1 MFAKRDL
8 TQGSIP
14 RGLLGFALPLILGN
28 LLQQL
33 YNLADTWVVGR
44 FIGEGALAAV
54 GSSYTL
60 MTFLTSILLGLCMG
74 SSVYFSIQY
83 GRQDPDRLRNGIFQS
98 FLLIGGLTLLLNL
111 TVYLALDGIL
121 VLLQIPPDILG
132 LTKEYLQWIFAGMVA
147 TFLYNFFANLLR
159 SVGDS
164 ATPLVFL
171 GISVVLNIGLDIL
184 FVVPLGMG
192 VRGAAMAT
200 VIAQF
205 VAGLGLF
212 LYTWFAF
219 PALRVQ
225 KRHRY
230 WDRAALK
237 NLLNLSLF
245 TCLQQSVMNF
255 GILMV
260 QGLVNS
266 FGTAVMAAFAVAVKI
281 DTIAY
286 MPVQDFGNAFSTFV
300 AQNYGAEKRDRIRT
314 GTHWAVF
321 WVVLFCLVIGG
332 LVCLLAPRLMAA
344 FVGGDAAEVIAIGT
358 GYLRIEAAFY
368 LGIGILFL
376 LYGYFRA
383 VNRPAVSVV
392 LTICSLG
399 TRVLLAYTLSALP
412 ALGVNGIWIAIP
424 IGWFLADATGI
435 LLWRREGKSAK
446 THNNTPP
453 KKPPG
458 SILPG
463 RFLFIENHGVTDS
476 HFPQSA

>member
-121 VLLQIPPDILG
+121 VLLQIPLDILG
-132 LTKEYLQWIFAGMVA
+132 LTKEYLQWIFAGMAA

-266 FGTAVMAAFAVAVKI
+266 FGTSVMAAFAVAVKI

-446 THNNTPP
+446 TP
-453 KKPPG
+453 
-458 SILPG
+458 
-463 RFLFIENHGVTDS
+463 
-476 HFPQSA
+476 

>member
-44 FIGEGALAAV
+44 FIGECALAAV

-446 THNNTPP
+446 TP
-453 KKPPG
+453 
-458 SILPG
+458 
-463 RFLFIENHGVTDS
+463 
-476 HFPQSA
+476 

>member
-121 VLLQIPPDILG
+121 VLLQIPLDILG
-132 LTKEYLQWIFAGMVA
+132 LTKEYLQWIFAGMAA

-344 FVGGDAAEVIAIGT
+344 FVGGDAAEVIAICT

-392 LTICSLG
+392 LTIAPWAPGSCWHTPCRHCRRWGSTASGLPFPSVGFWPMPQGFCSG
-399 TRVLLAYTLSALP
+399 GGR
-412 ALGVNGIWIAIP
+412 
-424 IGWFLADATGI
+424 
-435 LLWRREGKSAK
+435 AK
-446 THNNTPP
+446 APRPHNAPHQKNL
-453 KKPPG
+453 PG

-463 RFLFIENHGVTDS
+463 RFLFRPKRGY
-476 HFPQSA
+476 